1 MVTCCF
7 ARRRAL
13 RAEWAGE
20 RAEAGGGWSG
30 RPGLDGFFPQ
40 PSLPGAP
47 LPLLTLKPSCLT
59 MASCSFVCDQAT
71 RRLRAPA
78 AATVAALAA
87 VATTPLLSSGI
98 PTALIGTRSS
108 CPGAMWLSTA
118 TGSRS
123 DSESDEEDLPVGDE
137 VCKRGYLRKQKH
149 GHRRYF
155 VLKLETADAPAR
167 LEYYEN
173 ARKFRH
179 SVRAAAAAAAASAS
193 GAAGPALIPPRRV
206 ITLYQCFSVSQRADA
221 RYRHLI
227 ALFTQDEY
235 FAMVAENE
243 SEQESWYLLLS
254 RLILESKRRRCGTP
268 RAPGDGGPAALAA
281 AAAAEP
287 PFYKDVWQVV
297 VKPRGLGHR
306 KELSGVFR
314 LCLTD
319 EEVVF
324 VRLNTEVA
332 SVVVQ
337 LLSIRRCG
345 HSEQYFFLEVGR
357 STVIGP
363 GELWMQVDDSVVAQ
377 NMHELFLEKMR
388 ALCADEYRARCRS
401 YSISIGA
408 HLLTLLSTRR
418 HLDMLPLE
426 PGGWLRR
433 LRFEQFCHLRAIG
446 DGEDQMLL
454 IRRHITSSEPVPHS
468 RQGSLHLP
476 RARRS
481 RRAVSVP
488 ASFLR
493 RLAPTPMRVPH
504 LAEAPN
510 DRVCLSFEAPRSGF
524 GNSGEEDN
532 PQGQEG
538 QEGNGGGYYMPM
550 NNRGSGSVQGSG
562 RSQGSS
568 GQGSSKQSSG
578 GNQCSGRGHDS
589 GGGHGSGGQGAG
601 GSQCSGAGQGAK
613 GGYGSGSGH
622 GASGGHSSGGGQ
634 GAGGGHGSGSGQGSG
649 DGHGSGGGKNS
660 GGDKGS
666 GSGQGSDG
674 HGERGKSLKKRS
686 YFGKLTQSKQQQMP
700 PPPPSAPPP
709 LSGGAATGGKG
720 KSGGRFRLYFCA
732 DRGATK
738 ERKEAKEVQGSE
750 TPQGTARGPHR
761 ARAFDEDEDDPYM
774 PMRPGVAAPVAG
786 SGDYMPMAPQNV
798 PPSKKLP
805 SRSPF
810 EDSRGYMMMFPR
822 VSPPPVPCP
831 PKPPD
836 FDKEDDS
843 KDNDSDSDYMFMA
856 PGAGAI
862 LKPPRNPQDDTS
874 SKSWSSYLSLPNP
887 FRSFP
892 LGQSDHSEYVPM
904 LPGKLLEKGLDK
916 ETSSTRSP
924 RDAASEP
931 SVQGSLL
938 KSGNGSSPS
947 EPSQDGPPE
956 NTAEQPN
963 QLSLIAKGNK
973 IKLKPRKPT
982 REQEESDSSRDYV
995 SLDFTQRNN
1004 NMPVPF
1010 TQELPHSWGIIA
1022 DPRQSALS
1030 RYVNIEFR
1038 VPVQNPASDLSN
1050 LLRAIPGA
1058 NLFSL
1063 DGARWPLLPLRAS
1076 ATGSNAN
1083 EEECN
1088 YIQVIFNPAMTPAV
1102 PFADSAIRY
1111 DAETGRI
1118 YVVDPFSECCMDISL
1133 SPSRCSEPPP
1143 VARLLLAEELQ
1154 RRCQESRSR
1163 SLFASARAAVS
1174 AFPTE
1179 SLERHL
1185 YASLASAAAS
1195 VLVPTLVV
1203 ARALAA
1209 ASTLIMAPG
1218 LGAAAASFE
1227 AAAGFN
1233 SASVRWLQPV
1243 ANAASAEALRGA
1255 QVVARAWN
1263 PRALNPS
1270 SDLARGENQAGGAA
1284 AAAAAPPPS
1293 PGRPVPTPPEREN
1306 SDDDDDA
1313 YIRMDFARPDNKK
1326 FDSPQRGW

>member
-1 MVTCCF
+1 
-7 ARRRAL
+7 
-13 RAEWAGE
+13 
-20 RAEAGGGWSG
+20 
-30 RPGLDGFFPQ
+30 
-40 PSLPGAP
+40 
-47 LPLLTLKPSCLT
+47 
-59 MASCSFVCDQAT
+59 MASCSFARDQAT
-71 RRLRAPA
+71 RRLRAAA
-78 AATVAALAA
+78 AATAAALAA
-87 VATTPLLSSGI
+87 VATTPLLSSGT
-98 PTALIGTRSS
+98 PTALIGTGSS

-179 SVRAAAAAAAASAS
+179 SVRAAAAAAAAAAS
-193 GAAGPALIPPRRV
+193 GAAVPALIPPRRV

-221 RYRHLI
+221 KYRHLI

-268 RAPGDGGPAALAA
+268 GAQPDGEPAALAA

-287 PFYKDVWQVV
+287 PFYKDVWQVI

-363 GELWMQVDDSVVAQ
+363 GELWMQVDDCVVAQ

-408 HLLTLLSTRR
+408 HLLTLLSARR

-433 LRFEQFCHLRAIG
+433 SRFEQFCHLRAIG
-446 DGEDQMLL
+446 DGEDEMLL
-454 IRRHITSSEPVPHS
+454 ARRYITPSEPLPPS
-468 RQGSLHLP
+468 RRGRLHLP
-476 RARRS
+476 RGRRS

-488 ASFLR
+488 ASFFR
-493 RLAPTPMRVPH
+493 RLAPSPVRVPQP
-504 LAEAPN
+504 AEAPSEGA
-510 DRVCLSFEAPRSGF
+510 CLPSKASGSGS
-524 GNSGEEDN
+524 GNSGEEEN
-532 PQGQEG
+532 PQGKEG
-538 QEGNGGGYYMPM
+538 QEENGGDYMPM
-550 NNRGSGSVQGSG
+550 NKWGSGNGRGSGGG
-562 RSQGSS
+562 QGSS
-568 GQGSSKQSSG
+568 GQGPSSQSSG
-578 GNQCSGRGHDS
+578 GNQCSGRGHGS
-589 GGGHGSGGQGAG
+589 GGGRGSSGGQGSSGQGSGGQGAG
-601 GSQCSGAGQGAK
+601 GNQCSGDGQGTT
-613 GGYGSGSGH
+613 GGHGSGS
-622 GASGGHSSGGGQ
+622 GQ
-634 GAGGGHGSGSGQGSG
+634 GAGGGHGSGRGQGPG

-660 GGDKGS
+660 GGGRGS
-666 GSGQGSDG
+666 GSGKGSDG
-674 HGERGKSLKKRS
+674 TGERGKSLKKKS

-700 PPPPSAPPP
+700 PPPPPPP
-709 LSGGAATGGKG
+709 PAAATGGKG

-732 DRGATK
+732 DRGAPK
-738 ERKEAKEVQGSE
+738 ERKETKEVKVTENPEGA
-750 TPQGTARGPHR
+750 ARGPHR
-761 ARAFDEDEDDPYM
+761 ARAFDEDEDDPYV
-774 PMRPGVAAPVAG
+774 PMRPGVAAPLT
-786 SGDYMPMAPQNV
+786 SSSDYMPMAPQNV
-798 PPSKKLP
+798 SASKKRH

-822 VSPPPVPCP
+822 VSPPPVPSP
-831 PKPPD
+831 PKAPEP
-836 FDKEDDS
+836 DKEDDS

-862 LKPPRNPQDDTS
+862 PKNPRNPQGGSS
-874 SKSWSSYLSLPNP
+874 SKSWSSYFSLPNP
-887 FRSFP
+887 FRSSP

-904 LPGKLLEKGLDK
+904 LPGKFLGKGLDK
-916 ETSSTRSP
+916 EGSSDRGPKDGTSK
-924 RDAASEP
+924 P
-931 SVQGSLL
+931 SVAGSFS
-938 KSGNGSSPS
+938 KPGDGGSPATPSG
-947 EPSQDGPPE
+947 DGPPK
-956 NTAEQPN
+956 NKAKRPN
-963 QLSLIAKGNK
+963 RLSFLTKGNK
-973 IKLKPRKPT
+973 IKPKPQKPT
-982 REQEESDSSRDYV
+982 LEQREADSASDYV
-995 SLDFTQRNN
+995 NVDCPKRESNRLAPCVQR
-1004 NMPVPF
+1004 
-1010 TQELPHSWGIIA
+1010 LPNLWGTIA
-1022 DPRQSALS
+1022 DPRQFAFSN
-1030 RYVNIEFR
+1030 YVNAEFG
-1038 VPVQNPASDLSN
+1038 VPFPNPANDLAD

-1058 NLFSL
+1058 NPFSL
-1063 DGARWPLLPLRAS
+1063 DGARWPLPPLPPS
-1076 ATGSNAN
+1076 APGSNAN
-1083 EEECN
+1083 EEEGD
-1088 YIQVIFNPAMTPAV
+1088 YIEVIFNPAMTPAV

-1143 VARLLLAEELQ
+1143 VARLLLEEERG
-1154 RRCQESRSR
+1154 RRRPPSRQQSF
-1163 SLFASARAAVS
+1163 FASARAAVS
-1174 AFPTE
+1174 AFATD
-1179 SLERHL
+1179 SLQRDL
-1185 YASLASAAAS
+1185 SASLASVAAAVPTLAVGRAIAAAS
-1195 VLVPTLVV
+1195 SLV
-1203 ARALAA
+1203 A
-1209 ASTLIMAPG
+1209 APG
-1218 LGAAAASFE
+1218 IGAAAAGFE
-1227 AAAGFN
+1227 AAAGID

-1243 ANAASAEALRGA
+1243 ANAAGAEAARGA
-1255 QVVARAWN
+1255 QDAAGSSN
-1263 PRALNPS
+1263 PRAPNPS
-1270 SDLARGENQAGGAA
+1270 ADLAGGENAAGGAA

-1293 PGRPVPTPPEREN
+1293 PGGARLPSPPARDD
-1306 SDDDDDA
+1306 SDDDDDDT
-1313 YIRMDFARPDNKK
+1313 YVRMDFARPDNEK